1 MGRGALVVIF
11 EFFRHTILINA
22 MIESADQQERLLQ
35 QFPWLDD
42 AEPEF
47 RRDFF
52 RSATLM
58 NIPASHAI
66 ASEGSE
72 CGQLALVISGK
83 VRVYKLADS
92 GREITLYRINSGDS
106 CVLTASC
113 IMSNRPFPA
122 IAATESDVEALIIPA
137 KQAQAWL
144 TESKAWGAFVFGLV
158 SRRLADVISVLEDVA
173 FHRMDERVAA
183 YLIATASQGQ
193 TLTITHHEIAADLGT
208 TREVISRI
216 LKDFE
221 GKGLVE
227 GARGKLTVTDLSGL
241 QSYRQ

>member
-1 MGRGALVVIF
+1 
-11 EFFRHTILINA
+11 
-22 MIESADQQERLLQ
+22 MIEKHEQQERLIRL
-35 QFPWLDD
+35 FPWLEG
-42 AEPEF
+42 AASEF

-52 RSATLM
+52 RNATLM
-58 NIPASHAI
+58 RIPGGHAI

-122 IAATESDVEALIIPA
+122 IAATESEVEALIIPA

-144 TESKAWGAFVFGLV
+144 IESKSWGEFIFGLV
-158 SRRLADVISVLEDVA
+158 SQRLADVIAVLEDVA

-193 TLTITHHEIAADLGT
+193 TLNITHHEIAADLGT

-221 GKGLVE
+221 VKGLVE
-227 GARGKLTVTDLSGL
+227 GARGKLTVTDLGGL
-241 QSYRQ
+241 QHYRQ